1 MPIGNRDLAIDLGTA
16 NTLVYVRGE
25 GIVVSEPSVV
35 AIDTTTND
43 VHAVGEEA
51 QQMIGRTPASISAI
65 RPLRHGVIA
74 DFDVTEQMLRQF
86 LAKVVASRWTRPRLV
101 MCAPSGITDVERRA
115 IEEASLSAGAREVH
129 LIEEPL
135 AAAIGAG
142 PRIAQPTCP

>member
-1 MPIGNRDLAIDLGTA
+1 MGLGNRDIAVDLGTA

-35 AIDTTTND
+35 AIDTATNA

-51 QQMIGRTPASISAI
+51 KRMIGRTPATISAI

-74 DFDVTEQMLRQF
+74 DFDVTESMLRRF
-86 LAKVVASRWTRPRLV
+86 VDKVLRSRFSRPRLV

-115 IEEASLSAGAREVH
+115 VEEASLSAGAREVH
-129 LIEEPL
+129 L
-135 AAAIGAG
+135 
-142 PRIAQPTCP
+142 